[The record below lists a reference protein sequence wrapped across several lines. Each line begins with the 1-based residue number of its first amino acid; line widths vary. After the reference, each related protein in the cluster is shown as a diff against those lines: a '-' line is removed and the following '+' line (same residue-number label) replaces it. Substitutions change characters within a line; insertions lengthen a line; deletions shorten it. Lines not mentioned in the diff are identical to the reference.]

1 MTHDHYDKWRACFM
15 AGIVRLLLFFDR
27 MQQLQMNNK
36 GETELLEFNKR
47 LFYNDTKGK
56 IV

>member
-1 MTHDHYDKWRACFM
+1 M

-27 MQQLQMNNK
+27 KQKLHMNNK

-47 LFYNDTKGK
+47 LFYNDTNGK

>member
-1 MTHDHYDKWRACFM
+1 MTRDHYDKWRACFM
-15 AGIVRLLLFFDR
+15 AGIVRLLLFFDK

-36 GETELLEFNKR
+36 GESEPLEFNKH
-47 LFYNDTKGK
+47 LFYNDTNGK